1 MRRLFSFLGSF
12 MAGQWKQFT
21 PTGQLLYAMFIV
33 AVLVDA
39 GIAYQYGISMS
50 GMHAAGFAL
59 VAVAFAVLPDIAARE
74 VDRKAYGSAVI
85 IALVLLPLGVTSYQS
100 HIGYGAGVRLGDMQ
114 ATQVQLTK
122 VGDVRES
129 LTSERESIAMWRKQL
144 ASLQERNAEHLKKNN
159 GWLVTA
165 DPIAMQSQL
174 DAMDQKIANEAKR
187 VRCGPKCEELKVQRG
202 QLAAMIAGIKEEN
215 DLTSRIEATQR
226 TLDAKTQVA
235 IDTKPKASVIVNQND
250 ALGQL
255 WHLAT
260 GQTVEATTVNLA
272 ATGNASLAFLALAPI
287 LGFAAGR
294 NRWRRYM
301 LGTHEDDTEDHMDP
315 PPSAKAP
322 VTPMPASYVGPIG
335 IPSEPIHVHTVER
348 DTRLD
353 RWKAS
358 VADDVRAMLG
368 APQQLRTA

>member
-1 MRRLFSFLGSF
+1 MRLFRFIGSF
-12 MAGQWKQFT
+12 MADQWKQFT

-114 ATQVQLTK
+114 ATQVQADK
-122 VGDVRES
+122 VSVVRDS
-129 LTSERESIAMWRKQL
+129 LTDERASLKMWREQL
-144 ASLQERNAEHLKKNN
+144 ADLKARNAEHLKKNN
-159 GWLVTA
+159 GWLVTS

-174 DAMDQKIANEAKR
+174 DAMDKRIANEAAR
-187 VRCGPKCEELKVQRG
+187 VKCGAKCEALMSQRG
-202 QLAAMIAGIKEEN
+202 QLAALIAGIKEEN
-215 DLTSRIEATQR
+215 DLTGRIEKTQR
-226 TLDAKTQVA
+226 IVDDKSKLA
-235 IDTKPKASVIVNQND
+235 IDTKPKSSVIVNQND

-260 GQTVEATTVNLA
+260 GQAVEATTVNLA

-301 LGTHEDDTEDHMDP
+301 LGTHEDDTDDTIDP
-315 PPSAKAP
+315 PPSANAP
-322 VTPMPASYVGPIG
+322 VTTHYAPVG
-335 IPSEPIHVHTVER
+335 IPAEPITIHTVER

-368 APQQLRTA
+368 QPQQLKVA